1 MTDTAMTTE
10 TAVQDDANLTQEQ
23 RAYLDKINAMKA
35 ETKHL
40 KFGTRLL
47 DSTMNASTR
56 VLRGLIPD
64 S

>member
-1 MTDTAMTTE
+1 MTDTVMKTE
-10 TAVQDDANLTQEQ
+10 TAVQDDANLTEEQ
-23 RAYLDKINAMKA
+23 RAYLEKINTLKA

-56 VLRGLIPD
+56 ELRGLIRD

>member
-1 MTDTAMTTE
+1 MTDTAMKTE
-10 TAVQDDANLTQEQ
+10 TDVQDDASLTEDQ
-23 RAYLDKINAMKA
+23 RAYLEKINAMKA

-64 S
+64 